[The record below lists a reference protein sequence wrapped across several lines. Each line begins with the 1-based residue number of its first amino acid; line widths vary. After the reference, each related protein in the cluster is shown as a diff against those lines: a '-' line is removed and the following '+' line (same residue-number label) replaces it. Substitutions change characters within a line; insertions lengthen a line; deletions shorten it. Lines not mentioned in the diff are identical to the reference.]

1 MIRRYGPAPYRV
13 LFLHGGPGAAGSVGG
28 ACLELGKICG
38 VLEPWQ
44 SKYSVAELTEE
55 LDGQIRD
62 FATAPVTLIGHS
74 WGAWLSLLYA
84 ATHPQTVSQLVWIG
98 CPPLDESYAPLINAR
113 RMQNLTVQ
121 EAKHFAKALEILEK
135 GPEEQKAQA
144 LKTLDALACRADTT
158 EPLEENAHPEVND
171 LVGRYFT
178 ALQEGDEETLTSLRD
193 NTGTA
198 DLLRMQ
204 ENSSHIEAY
213 TDISCYTKSGLE
225 ADSYVVFACYEVKF
239 QGIDDISEVEA
250 WRGAELYV
258 ERKDAVPLGENEYY
272 IADLLGMEVLLER
285 GERLGILKDVLST
298 GANDVYIVESEK
310 YGEVLIPAIKQC
322 IMGVD
327 VVSGVMT
334 VRLLPGLINENGREK
349 A

>member
-44 SKYSVAELTEE
+44 SKYSAAELTEE

-84 ATHPQTVSQLVWIG
+84 ATHPQTVSRLVWIG

-121 EAKHFAKALEILEK
+121 EAKQFAKALEILEK

-144 LKTLDALACRADTT
+144 LKTLDALACRADAT
-158 EPLEENAHPEVND
+158 EPPED
-171 LVGRYFT
+171 
-178 ALQEGDEETLTSLRD
+178 D
-193 NTGTA
+193 
-198 DLLRMQ
+198 
-204 ENSSHIEAY
+204 
-213 TDISCYTKSGLE
+213 TDIPAPDEK
-225 ADSYVVFACYEVKF
+225 AFAAVWP
-239 QGIDDISEVEA
+239 QA
-250 WRGAELYV
+250 AALRARGTLLKAAQMLACPV
-258 ERKDAVPLGENEYY
+258 TVIHGENDPHPPQGVTAPLTRLHISFTE
-272 IADLLGMEVLLER
+272 ILLPRCGH
-285 GERLGILKDVLST
+285 T
-298 GANDVYIVESEK
+298 PWAEK
-310 YGEVLIPAIKQC
+310 YARAPFFRALCA
-322 IMGVD
+322 
-327 VVSGVMT
+327 
-334 VRLLPGLINENGREK
+334 LLYTSR
-349 A
+349 

>member
-1 MIRRYGPAPYRV
+1 MEEYLKVGVITSTHGLRGEVKVFPTTDDPERFRDIRTVYLRQGKVQQELRV
-13 LFLHGGPGAAGSVGG
+13 
-28 ACLELGKICG
+28 KG
-38 VLEPWQ
+38 V
-44 SKYSVAELTEE
+44 KFFKNMV
-55 LDGQIRD
+55 
-62 FATAPVTLIGHS
+62 
-74 WGAWLSLLYA
+74 
-84 ATHPQTVSQLVWIG
+84 
-98 CPPLDESYAPLINAR
+98 
-113 RMQNLTVQ
+113 
-121 EAKHFAKALEILEK
+121 IL
-135 GPEEQKAQA
+135 
-144 LKTLDALACRADTT
+144 
-158 EPLEENAHPEVND
+158 
-171 LVGRYFT
+171 
-178 ALQEGDEETLTSLRD
+178 
-193 NTGTA
+193 
-198 DLLRMQ
+198 
-204 ENSSHIEAY
+204 
-213 TDISCYTKSGLE
+213 
-225 ADSYVVFACYEVKF
+225 KF

-298 GANDVYIVESEK
+298 GANDVYIEKKKK